1 MSKDSF
7 RTYAAAPSK
16 HYSISCQLF
25 VLPDSS
31 SWGTR
36 QFTLLLS
43 WLFVSVSVLL
53 RSVKTSFNNHKKYL
67 NICGQNVCF
76 FVVVVSGRGMLEA
89 KLVLYMKN
97 YASSPLTF
105 LSVTFESWDFSVTLI
120 LVSLLTVFWSDQSV
134 MYLDRLTQGIIS
146 NLRKEER
153 KTIHSVCAPEDPEQI
168 LQLFADASFW
178 CRGTFFRCVDT
189 LCSQVPFLT
198 FRSNILSPLS
208 SQGLLLLFAGIDH
221 CQKEGTRQKGL
232 TFQSREVFDELKQG
246 K

>member
-1 MSKDSF
+1 MF
-7 RTYAAAPSK
+7 
-16 HYSISCQLF
+16 
-25 VLPDSS
+25 
-31 SWGTR
+31 G
-36 QFTLLLS
+36 
-43 WLFVSVSVLL
+43 
-53 RSVKTSFNNHKKYL
+53 
-67 NICGQNVCF
+67 F

-134 MYLDRLTQGIIS
+134 MYLDRLTQGRIS

-178 CRGTFFRCVDT
+178 CCGTFFRCVDK

-208 SQGLLLLFAGIDH
+208 SQGLLLLFAGTDH